1 MYREGQLKELKVSTL
16 DLYLDKHSINC
27 SRSTLKKNK
36 VDIVTADI
44 ARSLLNEVLEKE
56 GDDEDDEASEDEQEF
71 EDDVVLEEIGDNSDD
86 EEEATDAED
95 QTETDDSES
104 DDNDCDSDNHENFDK
119 DEDIADDDNDNSDSG
134 DLEISDILCTTKSGR
149 TCRTWRGRYLY
160 Y

>member
-1 MYREGQLKELKVSTL
+1 MWKTK
-16 DLYLDKHSINC
+16 
-27 SRSTLKKNK
+27 RSKQ
-36 VDIVTADI
+36 
-44 ARSLLNEVLEKE
+44 
-56 GDDEDDEASEDEQEF
+56 SEDKQEF

-86 EEEATDAED
+86 EEEATDAEE

-160 Y
+160 YWFYM